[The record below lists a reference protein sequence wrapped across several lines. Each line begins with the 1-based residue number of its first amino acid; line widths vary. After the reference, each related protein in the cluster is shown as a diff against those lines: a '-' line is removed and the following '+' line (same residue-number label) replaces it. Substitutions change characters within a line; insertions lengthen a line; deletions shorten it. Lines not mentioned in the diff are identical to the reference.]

1 MLRRNSCSTP
11 PTPLHPSPQVWCSSL
26 LHVTAPRLAESLAH
40 ADSCGKRLQW
50 LAITA
55 LCIAYSGAVS
65 YSFPYFSVV
74 MAIIASLGD
83 LMSMFG
89 LPCLFSLKLLKLGRA
104 ERGLCWVLVVLSV
117 ALSAAGVVSS
127 FAELAQA
134 FMGHGGGGEGGGSLL
149 SSMQARLSLA

>member
-1 MLRRNSCSTP
+1 VAA
-11 PTPLHPSPQVWCSSL
+11 PQLAASL
-26 LHVTAPRLAESLAH
+26 SH

-50 LAITA
+50 LAVTA

-65 YSFPYFSVV
+65 FSFPYFSVV

-89 LPCLFSLKLLKLGRA
+89 LPCLFSLKLLKLGRT
-104 ERGLCWVLVVLSV
+104 ERCLCWLLVALSV
-117 ALSAAGVVSS
+117 GLSAAGVLSS

-134 FMGHGGGGEGGGSLL
+134 FMGGGGGGGGGEGGGLLL